1 MTVPPAGPSVL
12 LADDDDVGRY
22 VVATSLRRSGF
33 HVREVADGD
42 AAIETAL
49 DSPPDAI
56 VLDVKMPGRD
66 GFDVCAA
73 LKQDPRTAAVPILL
87 LSATFLESEYQ
98 VRGLESGADAYLTQ
112 PVETPVLNATVRA
125 LLRTRAAERQ
135 VRLVAEEWQTTFDA
149 IRDAVCVLDA
159 GRRIV
164 RANHAFSDLVPELD
178 VHGGQALESVLPQLA
193 AVLDAGGGEGG
204 ELKLGG
210 RSLAVRRHEVHDP
223 EARAEHVVLTLTDV
237 TAERRVER
245 ERAAA
250 QQRDRAIARLL
261 QRSLLPNALPQPA
274 GWQLVGGH
282 LAFGADSLVGGD
294 WYEGIR
300 IVEHDTLWLVMGDVA
315 GHGVE
320 TAARANA
327 LRHSLRIYARE
338 GYTPADA
345 MAKLNEI
352 LVEDELAG
360 LATVALA
367 GVHLATG
374 DTELVIAGHPPP
386 ILVRASGDAVVTA
399 GARGPVL
406 GVPETTW
413 PTQALTLDPGDRLL
427 LYTDGLVERRG
438 EDINLGI
445 DRLAAA
451 CAGMSQS
458 LDDAAAL
465 VLDGLPAGA
474 ELADDV
480 AVLLAGRRPAP
491 LP

>member
-1 MTVPPAGPSVL
+1 MSASSVPPEVL

-33 HVREVADGD
+33 SVREVADGD
-42 AAIETAL
+42 SAIATAL
-49 DSPPDAI
+49 AAPPDAI

-73 LKQDPRTAAVPILL
+73 LKQHPRTAAVPILL

-125 LLRTRAAERQ
+125 LLRTRLAERQ

-149 IRDAVCVLDA
+149 ISDAVCVLDPA
-159 GRRIV
+159 GRIV
-164 RANHAFSDLVPELD
+164 RANQAFIALAPGLDESADSTLGAVLPELATIL
-178 VHGGQALESVLPQLA
+178 H
-193 AVLDAGGGEGG
+193 AGSGG
-204 ELKLGG
+204 ELRHRG
-210 RSLAVRRHEVHDP
+210 RHHAVRRHEVHDP
-223 EARAEHVVLTLTDV
+223 EASTEHVVLTLTDV
-237 TAERRVER
+237 TAERRVEH

-261 QRSLLPNALPQPA
+261 QRSLLPDGLPQPD
-274 GWQLVGGH
+274 GWQLAGRH
-282 LAFGADSLVGGD
+282 LAFGIDSLVGGD
-294 WYEGIR
+294 WYEAIR
-300 IVEHDTLWLVMGDVA
+300 IDEHALWLVMGDVA

-338 GYTPADA
+338 GYTPAGA

-352 LVEDELAG
+352 LLEDELMG

-367 GVHLATG
+367 GIDLASG
-374 DTELVIAGHPPP
+374 DTDLVIAGHPPP
-386 ILVRASGDAVVTA
+386 IIVTA
-399 GARGPVL
+399 AGEAVTTGGARGPVL
-406 GVPETTW
+406 GVPDTTW
-413 PTQALTLDPGDRLL
+413 PTQPLTLDPGDRLL

-438 EDINLGI
+438 EDINLGLA
-445 DRLAAA
+445 RLATA
-451 CAGMSQS
+451 CETLPEE
-458 LDDAAAL
+458 LDDAAAHL
-465 VLDGLPAGA
+465 LRTRPAGA

-480 AVLLAGRRPAP
+480 AVLIAGRRRAP
-491 LP
+491 GGG